1 MLKIKEAVI
10 VEGKYDKIK
19 LSNLIDTLIIETN
32 GFAVFK
38 DKKKLAFIRKLANER
53 GIIVITDSDHSG
65 FQIRNYISSSLP
77 KDKIKHIYIPDIYGK
92 EKRKKEPSKEGK
104 LGVEGIDDKILLSLF
119 EKANIEARSVE
130 KRDLITSVDMF
141 TLGLSGTTNATQNK
155 KKLLKSLDL
164 PEFLSTSSL
173 ISYLNSSMDKKEFY
187 SLCHNLFSNQ
197 Q

>member
-141 TLGLSGTTNATQNK
+141 TLGLSGTPNAMQNK